1 MRSGQNIF
9 KKGFIVAY
17 VLVFASVF
25 LMIFSGVL
33 GYILLQ
39 LRQSEQRLA
48 WNLALDIAEAGINHY
63 QWCLNNGVESGCL
76 GEKITTTARENC
88 GGPIRLRR
96 MRQRFAARL
105 RATG

>member
-88 GGPIRLRR
+88 GGL
-96 MRQRFAARL
+96 F
-105 RATG
+105 G